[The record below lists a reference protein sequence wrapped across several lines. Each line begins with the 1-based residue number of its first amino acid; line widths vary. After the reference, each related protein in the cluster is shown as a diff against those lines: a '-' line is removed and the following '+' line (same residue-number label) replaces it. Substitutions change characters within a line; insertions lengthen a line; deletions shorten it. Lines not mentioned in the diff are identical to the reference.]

1 MQSFEPKH
9 LLNAQRQARKA
20 RITDPTIRKHLNL
33 LPLEQ
38 RVKSPSSVS
47 SSNKSSSYVSPALQ
61 SSQERPPHK
70 PTRSPHKHTRSPH
83 KPTLPSAK
91 TPRPSAKGTQNSK
104 KQALEQEHEP
114 ELQVKRIDLGP
125 LDSLPKDLITK
136 ILTMSTG
143 IDITAYSLRT
153 WIDPDKL
160 QLVLL
165 TENPNSISFFDT
177 LFKLDPEAD
186 IPWNLLSK
194 NPNAIELLKKRM
206 KYLEEK
212 KIDINNLKRL
222 KQFNWER
229 LSKNPNA
236 IELLE
241 QKIEEEKFLVPNTLA
256 NLTDYQKI
264 DWNKL
269 CMNPNAIALLKANIP
284 KITKSIFANK
294 NIDEAII
301 TTLLTQRAEFQ
312 NAWHIPQ
319 AIQFLTTNKSLQE
332 ILTAKNILWNE
343 LSRNTSS
350 KAITLLK
357 AKAKIEKLLID
368 NNFNEYKSL
377 PYSLKIDWNKVSS
390 NPKAISLL
398 ETKAEEEK
406 HLRDNDNDKY
416 LALSDTE
423 RINWNK
429 VSSNPKAISLLETK
443 AEEEKKIR
451 DKHSTSVRARRVPIW
466 MLSDSSNEYK
476 SLPYILKID
485 WDEVSS
491 NPKAIS
497 LLETKAEEEKH
508 LRNNNYEKYLALS
521 DTERINWNKVSSNP
535 KAISL
540 LETKAEEEKIRD
552 KNYEKYLTVGYFRY
566 FRGRINWAILSSNPK
581 AISLLETKAEDEK
594 KIRDKNYEK
603 YLALSDTELINWN
616 ILSSNPKAISLLETK
631 AEEEMLEKSK
641 RTSQELREYHCD
653 SYACK
658 IDPEKLSANP
668 KAVKLLE
675 KYPDYISITVLCS
688 NPNAV
693 KLIKK
698 QVLFEKKLSE
708 KELSEKKYTDRINW
722 DILSKNP
729 CIFYETS

>member
-9 LLNAQRQARKA
+9 LLNAKRQARKN
-20 RITDPTIRKHLNL
+20 RITNPNIRKYLGL

-38 RVKSPSSVS
+38 SVKSTSSTS

-61 SSQERPPHK
+61 SSQEL
-70 PTRSPHKHTRSPH
+70 SPHN
-83 KPTLPSAK
+83 PTLSSAK
-91 TPRPSAKGTQNSK
+91 TPRPSANGTQNSK
-104 KQALEQEHEP
+104 KKALEQEPEQ
-114 ELQVKRIDLGP
+114 ELQVNKVNLGTLDP
-125 LDSLPKDLITK
+125 LPEHLINK
-136 ILTMSTG
+136 IFKMSTG

-153 WIDPDKL
+153 WISPDKL
-160 QLVLL
+160 QLEFL

-177 LFKLDPEAD
+177 LFKLDPEAN
-186 IPWNLLSK
+186 IHWNLLSS

-206 KYLEEK
+206 KYVKVK
-212 KIDINNLKRL
+212 KIDINNLERI

-229 LSKNPNA
+229 LSENPNA

-241 QKIEEEKFLVPNTLA
+241 QKIEEEKILNPNTL
-256 NLTDYQKI
+256 THYQKI
-264 DWNKL
+264 DWNRL
-269 CMNPNAIALLKANIP
+269 CENPNAIALLKKNIP
-284 KITKSIFANK
+284 NITKSIFANK

-301 TTLLTQRAEFQ
+301 TTLLEAREEFWDESWQ
-312 NAWHIPQ
+312 HIPQ

-357 AKAKIEKLLID
+357 AKAKTEEKLLID

-398 ETKAEEEK
+398 ETKIKAEK

-416 LALSDTE
+416 LALSATE
-423 RINWNK
+423 RINWNIL
-429 VSSNPKAISLLETK
+429 SSNPKAISLLETK

-451 DKHSTSVRARRVPIW
+451 DKHSTSVGARQLPNW

-485 WDEVSS
+485 
-491 NPKAIS
+491 
-497 LLETKAEEEKH
+497 
-508 LRNNNYEKYLALS
+508 
-521 DTERINWNKVSSNP
+521 WNKVSSNP

-540 LETKAEEEKIRD
+540 LETKAEEEKKIRD
-552 KNYEKYLTVGYFRY
+552 KNYLALSYTE
-566 FRGRINWAILSSNPK
+566 RINWDILSSNPK
-581 AISLLETKAEDEK
+581 AISLLETK
-594 KIRDKNYEK
+594 I
-603 YLALSDTELINWN
+603 
-616 ILSSNPKAISLLETK
+616 KA
-631 AEEEMLEKSK
+631 EMLEKSK
-641 RTSQELREYHCD
+641 RTSQELSEYHCD
-653 SYACK
+653 SYTCK
-658 IDPEKLSANP
+658 IDPKELSANP

-708 KELSEKKYTDRINW
+708 KEYTNLLTNEKINW